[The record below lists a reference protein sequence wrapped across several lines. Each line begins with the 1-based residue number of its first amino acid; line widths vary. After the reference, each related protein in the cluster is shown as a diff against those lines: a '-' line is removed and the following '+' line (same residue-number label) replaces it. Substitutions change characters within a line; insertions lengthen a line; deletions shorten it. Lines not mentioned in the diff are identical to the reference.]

1 MGHRALSVTVG
12 VPLGPRWGTLRFLWV
27 PLGPPRVAPKQDALS
42 ASCSRAVGASRES
55 MLRFWGI
62 FGVLK
67 VPLGPRWDTLQF
79 LGVPL
84 GPSHGCPEARC
95 TKCILLPGSFG
106 CLQGCIWAPFLG
118 HRAFSVTVGV
128 PLGPCWDTLRFLG
141 VLGPPRVASKQDAL
155 SASCSWVNCGA
166 SRDLK
171 FSPSLGHRTLSV
183 TVGVPLGPR

>member
-1 MGHRALSVTVG
+1 MGHRALSVTDG
-12 VPLGPRWGTLRFLWV
+12 VSLGPRWGTLRFLWV
-27 PLGPPRVAPKQDALS
+27 PLGPPRVAPEQDALS

-79 LGVPL
+79 LGVFGTLPWL
-84 GPSHGCPEARC
+84 PR
-95 TKCILLPGSFG
+95 CILLPGSFG
-106 CLQGCIWAPFLG
+106 CLQGYIWAPFLG

-141 VLGPPRVASKQDAL
+141 VLGPPRVAPKQDAL
-155 SASCSWVNCGA
+155 SASCS
-166 SRDLK
+166 RQE
-171 FSPSLGHRTLSV
+171 T
-183 TVGVPLGPR
+183 

>member
-1 MGHRALSVTVG
+1 
-12 VPLGPRWGTLRFLWV
+12 LGPRWGTLRFLWV
-27 PLGPPRVAPKQDALS
+27 PLGPPRGAQKQDALS

-55 MLRFWGI
+55 MLRFWSI

-106 CLQGCIWAPFLG
+106 CLQGCIWAPFWG

-128 PLGPCWDTLRFLG
+128 PLGPRWGTLRFLW
-141 VLGPPRVASKQDAL
+141 VPLGPPRVAPKQDAL
-155 SASCSWVNCGA
+155 SASCSRAVPYTFIY
-166 SRDLK
+166 DLRGRG
-171 FSPSLGHRTLSV
+171 LGMFR
-183 TVGVPLGPR
+183 GVPDLFWPGSGAVETRFSQ